1 MDSFGLTASGLTLE
15 IQHRYKAMN
24 RFCEGYRVELPLS
37 SETEAAAGPEAI
49 RPDAVI
55 SVTDEEL
62 EAERRRA
69 EAIGRSFSMGYYEIT
84 AIFRKIAEFLP
95 RTGRFL
101 MHGSAL
107 AMDGEGYMFTAPSGT
122 GKSTHASFWRKA
134 FGQHVVMVNDD
145 KPFIRIDADSGKA
158 FVSGNP
164 WNGKHRLGCN
174 AEFPLKALCVL
185 TRGAENIVKP
195 LSREEAFP
203 ILLRQVYRPSDPGML
218 AATLDL
224 LEAFERGVK
233 LYTMSCNLD
242 PDAARTA
249 YEGMRD

>member
-15 IQHRYKAMN
+15 IQHRYKAAY
-24 RFCEGYRVELPLS
+24 RFCEGYRLELPLPA
-37 SETEAAAGPEAI
+37 ETEAAAEPA
-49 RPDAVI
+49 PVHTDAVI
-55 SVTDEEL
+55 CVSDEEIT
-62 EAERRRA
+62 AEQRRA
-69 EAIGRSFSMGYYEIT
+69 ESEGQAFSQGYYEIT

-122 GKSTHASFWRKA
+122 GKSTHASFWRKE
-134 FGQHVVMVNDD
+134 FGPRVVMVNDD
-145 KPFIRIDADSGKA
+145 KPFIRIDGGKA

-185 TRGAENIVKP
+185 TRGTENAVRP
-195 LSREEAFP
+195 LEKAEAFP
-203 ILLRQVYRPSDPGML
+203 LLLRQIYRPADPLML

-224 LEAFERGVK
+224 LDAFERGVK
-233 LYTMSCNLD
+233 LYIMSCNLD
-242 PDAARTA
+242 PKAALTA
-249 YEGMRD
+249 YEGMRY